1 VRITGAAPPEGP
13 TVLLLAGEASG
24 DAHGAQIA
32 RALTERLPGIRLV
45 GSGGPRMADQG
56 VELLADLQDLAVM
69 GFVEV
74 LKHLRFFWGL
84 ERRIRRLLDSGEV
97 DLVLPIDY
105 PGFNLRVVREAHR
118 RGVPVLFYIAPQVW
132 AWKARRAARLAREAD
147 HVAVILP
154 FEEEIFR
161 REGASVT
168 FVGHPLLERSDDV
181 VDGETFRE
189 ATGLSSEGRILALL
203 PGSRAQ
209 ELDRHLEVFVEAS
222 ERVRAAHPTVLPVF
236 AAAPSVDRARLEA
249 TGLPV
254 TEDTR
259 ALLRHATAALVKS
272 GTGTL
277 EAALEGTPFVVVYR
291 THPITF
297 AIARRLVRVDHVALA
312 NLVVGERLV
321 PEVLQSDAT
330 PRRLAAELEPLL
342 RESDPHR
349 TRVVEGLERVR
360 NQLGTPGAASRVA
373 ELAVRLLNPGGDNG
387 GEGST

>member
-1 VRITGAAPPEGP
+1 MSTPQIGNQPDP

-32 RALTERLPGIRLV
+32 RALRMRVPGIRLI
-45 GSGGPRMADQG
+45 GCGGPRMAEQE
-56 VELLADLQDLAVM
+56 VELLADLDDLAVM

-74 LKHLRFFWGL
+74 LKHVRFFWEL
-84 ERRIRRLLDSGEV
+84 ERSIRKLIDSGRI
-97 DLVLPIDY
+97 DLVLPVDY
-105 PGFNLRVVREAHR
+105 PGFNLRVVRHAHR

-161 REGASVT
+161 REGGAVT
-168 FVGHPLLERSDDV
+168 FVGHPLLERPDNVTERDSFFESLDLPPDSP
-181 VDGETFRE
+181 
-189 ATGLSSEGRILALL
+189 LLALL

-209 ELDRHLEVFVEAS
+209 ELDRHLDLFAETAA
-222 ERVRAAHPTVLPVF
+222 RVCMAHPAVHPVL
-236 AAAPSVDRARLEA
+236 AAASSVDRGRLER
-249 TGLPV
+249 TGIQV

-259 ALLRHATAALVKS
+259 ALLRYAEAALVKS

-297 AIARRLVRVDHVALA
+297 AIARRLVKVDHVALA

-321 PEVLQSDAT
+321 PEVLQSEAT
-330 PRRLAAELEPLL
+330 PRRLVAELEPLL
-342 RESDPHR
+342 RRADPARRRIVDGLAKVRDELGTAGAADRVADLALELLDLDRARERSDP
-349 TRVVEGLERVR
+349 T
-360 NQLGTPGAASRVA
+360 
-373 ELAVRLLNPGGDNG
+373 
-387 GEGST
+387 

>member
-1 VRITGAAPPEGP
+1 MRTTETGYHAEP

-32 RALTERLPGIRLV
+32 KALRERIPGIRLV
-45 GSGGPRMADQG
+45 GSGGPRMADQE
-56 VELLADLQDLAVM
+56 VELLADLDDLAVM

-84 ERRIRRLLDSGEV
+84 ERSIRKLIDSGAI

-105 PGFNLRVVREAHR
+105 PGFNLRIVRHAHR

-132 AWKARRAARLAREAD
+132 AWKARRATRLAREAD

-168 FVGHPLLERSDDV
+168 FVGHPLLERPDDV
-181 VDGETFRE
+181 ADRDSFCESLDLPPDSRV
-189 ATGLSSEGRILALL
+189 LALL
-203 PGSRAQ
+203 PGSRSQ
-209 ELDRHLEVFVEAS
+209 ELDRHLDLFRETAD
-222 ERVRAAHPTVLPVF
+222 RVRMAHPAVHPIF
-236 AAAPSVDRARLEA
+236 AAAPSVDRKRLER
-249 TGLPV
+249 TGFPV
-254 TEDTR
+254 TDDTR
-259 ALLRHATAALVKS
+259 ALLRHAEAALVKS

-277 EAALEGTPFVVVYR
+277 EAALEGTPFVMVYR

-297 AIARRLVRVDHVALA
+297 TIARRLVKVDHVALA

-321 PEVLQSDAT
+321 PEVLQRDAT
-330 PRRLAAELEPLL
+330 PRRLVDELEPLL
-342 RESDPHR
+342 RRMDPER
-349 TRVVEGLERVR
+349 KRIVDGLAKVR
-360 NQLGTPGAASRVA
+360 NELGTSGAADRVA
-373 ELAVRLLNPGGDNG
+373 HLAVGLLGLAEPDGP
-387 GEGST
+387 EGPS